1 MRDERPWS
9 AAAAGEQRGG
19 MEPEDTIAGQA
30 AGSIAEPARRLVV
43 VLAEP
48 PDGGSACRIEDP
60 ERLLRVWSLLQ
71 ATAELLDWAALSPE
85 DMPRLQRQSQAIR
98 RELETAVS
106 ASLAAELRR
115 ILPSQDAAPSAGAL
129 RIEYAALLSWSG
141 SLVVQ
146 MLRSLAAAH
155 ERLAR
160 PSAA

>member
-1 MRDERPWS
+1 
-9 AAAAGEQRGG
+9 

-30 AGSIAEPARRLVV
+30 AGSIPGPARRLVV
-43 VLAEP
+43 VVAKP

-60 ERLLRVWSLLQ
+60 GRLLRLWSLLQ
-71 ATAELLDWAALSPE
+71 ATSELLDWAALSPE
-85 DMPRLQRQSQAIR
+85 DMPGLQHQSQAIR

-115 ILPSQDAAPSAGAL
+115 ILPSQDATPSVGAL
-129 RIEYAALLSWSG
+129 RIEYALLLSWSG

-155 ERLAR
+155 ERLSR
-160 PSAA
+160 PSAAA